1 MSIYEQV
8 RDQFWPKG
16 PRPDMWMIID
26 GGRDRRIYPAV
37 TYSGL
42 QHECLFAGNLSIPLQ
57 RSAPYLVQLELDD
70 RATIRM
76 IDGAFGQSWGTFLRA
91 DVGIK
96 TLRRH
101 LRTMLR
107 VQAPNGKYM
116 LFRYWDPRV
125 LRVYLPTCLPDELH
139 RFFGP
144 IEQVYVED
152 QTTKSRFL
160 RLANRNGKLEKLE
173 LPIEQPE
180 LTEGLLS
187 Q

>member
-16 PRPDMWMIID
+16 HRPDIWMIAD
-26 GGRDRRIYPAV
+26 CARDKRIYPAV

-42 QHECLFAGNLSIPLQ
+42 RHECLFAGTLSIPLQ
-57 RSAPYLVQLELDD
+57 RNAPYLVQLELDD
-70 RATIRM
+70 AATIRM

-96 TLRRH
+96 TLRKH
-101 LRTMLR
+101 LRTLLR
-107 VQAPNGKYM
+107 VQAPDGRYM

-125 LRVYLPTCLPDELH
+125 LRVYLPTCLPDEVR

-144 IEQVYVED
+144 VEQVWVED
-152 QTTKSRFL
+152 QPGKDRLLRFAD
-160 RLANRNGKLEKLE
+160 RAGKLENFD
-173 LPIEQPE
+173 LPILVPE
-180 LTEGLLS
+180 PVEE
-187 Q
+187 

>member
-1 MSIYEQV
+1 MSVYEQV

-16 PRPDMWMIID
+16 QRPDMWMIID

-37 TYSGL
+37 SFSGL
-42 QHECLFAGNLSIPLQ
+42 QHECLFAGNLSVPLQ

-70 RATIRM
+70 RSTIRM
-76 IDGAFGQSWGTFLRA
+76 IEDGFGQSWGTFLRA

-125 LRVYLPTCLPDELH
+125 LRIYLPTCFPEELH

-144 IEQVYVED
+144 VEQIWVED
-152 QTTKSRFL
+152 QPVLSRYL
-160 RLANRNGKLEKLE
+160 RFANRNGKLEKMIFE
-173 LPIEQPE
+173 VE
-180 LTEGLLS
+180 TAEGS
-187 Q
+187 